1 MNNFSPS
8 TDTSVGTKR
17 FTAQEVQLAYTLM
30 AVEYMKTIKGLNPN
44 HQLVDKAVK
53 LKALGFTNSK
63 EVGDAITSEEDL
75 KVLKCY
81 SFLQAKISEYN
92 QIALDAMRA
101 KNLFSFVKRAR
112 EVFGESTLLVGSKQ
126 FDDVC
131 KKYKLVKGLLK
142 QYTGVIP
149 DRNIREILEVKRK
162 LNGEGPM
169 FSDLG
174 LEYAN
179 GAYYYVTGINYGYSD
194 SETMLNN
201 LKKYIESHNHIVI
214 GPDTEGTLRLS
225 SIINKNPGLPADV
238 KAFSYPNIVSF
249 DAVKIGRN
257 ELFVACPPS
266 QLNNPEVTITKKAVD
281 PIVYQPCA
289 YGILIHSMWGEE
301 SEDKVFEEYKR
312 INNLML

>member
-1 MNNFSPS
+1 MAKLANPLR
-8 TDTSVGTKR
+8 TS
-17 FTAQEVQLAYTLM
+17 Y
-30 AVEYMKTIKGLNPN
+30 GLTN
-44 HQLVDKAVK
+44 VRC
-53 LKALGFTNSK
+53 LK
-63 EVGDAITSEEDL
+63 D
-75 KVLKCY
+75 
-81 SFLQAKISEYN
+81 
-92 QIALDAMRA
+92 
-101 KNLFSFVKRAR
+101 
-112 EVFGESTLLVGSKQ
+112 
-126 FDDVC
+126 
-131 KKYKLVKGLLK
+131 
-142 QYTGVIP
+142 
-149 DRNIREILEVKRK
+149 
-162 LNGEGPM
+162 GEGPM

-238 KAFSYPNIVSF
+238 KGFSYPNIVSF

-257 ELFVACPPS
+257 ELFVACPPG

>member
-1 MNNFSPS
+1 MA
-8 TDTSVGTKR
+8 
-17 FTAQEVQLAYTLM
+17 TAQALEAN
-30 AVEYMKTIKGLNPN
+30 EYVN
-44 HQLVDKAVK
+44 
-53 LKALGFTNSK
+53 
-63 EVGDAITSEEDL
+63 
-75 KVLKCY
+75 Y
-81 SFLQAKISEYN
+81 SGN
-92 QIALDAMRA
+92 
-101 KNLFSFVKRAR
+101 
-112 EVFGESTLLVGSKQ
+112 GSP
-126 FDDVC
+126 
-131 KKYKLVKGLLK
+131 L
-142 QYTGVIP
+142 
-149 DRNIREILEVKRK
+149 R
-162 LNGEGPM
+162 
-169 FSDLG
+169 
-174 LEYAN
+174 
-179 GAYYYVTGINYGYSD
+179 YVTGMQVATHPMPID
-194 SETMLNN
+194 SMLNN